1 MQMTNQEIWS
11 KYDRKKKETK
21 SKRELK
27 AYRRTLAELN
37 GCSEEEITE
46 IVNNENNKWISYEG
60 IEPAVEVKHTEAK
73 PEAAKTKKTK
83 VKKLT
88 IKKNVEKGEPTPRKE
103 EEEIIAKE
111 YRAYGGVIEDGEKKG
126 IIYLA
131 GPITGVP
138 DYERR
143 FKDAEE
149 MVLARLGDKYTVVN
163 PAALL
168 KPFKDLPYFKV
179 MNLCFSFLDYASV
192 VVLLPGWEKS
202 KGACIEYGY
211 SMAQDKIQIELTDLL
226 TRFEEIEPKKVAE
239 KPMAKKD
246 SGKRKGHISIDWE
259 KAEKLHGELKSWEKV
274 ADAMGIAPGTLRRR
288 MWERSK
294 REANKES
301 EGKNE

>member
-46 IVNNENNKWISYEG
+46 IVNNEDNKWISYEG
-60 IEPAVEVKHTEAK
+60 IEPTVEIKHTEAR
-73 PEAAKTKKTK
+73 PEVVKAKKVKT
-83 VKKLT
+83 KKLT
-88 IKKNVEKGEPTPRKE
+88 IKKAVEKGKLTHKKE

-111 YRAYGGVIEDGEKKG
+111 YRAYGGVIEGGEKKS
-126 IIYLA
+126 ICYLA

-192 VVLLPGWEKS
+192 VVLLPGWDKS

-211 SMAQDKIQIELTDLL
+211 SVAQDKIQIELTDLL

-239 KPMAKKD
+239 KKPMVKKVG
-246 SGKRKGHISIDWE
+246 GKRKGSISIDWE
-259 KAEKLHGELKSWEKV
+259 KAEKLHAELKNWDKV
-274 ADAMGIAPGTLRRR
+274 AEAMGIAPGTLRRR

-294 REANKES
+294 KG
-301 EGKNE
+301 GK

>member
-21 SKRELK
+21 SKRKLN

-37 GCSEEEITE
+37 GCSEEKITE

-60 IEPAVEVKHTEAK
+60 IEPTVEVKHTEAK
-73 PEAAKTKKTK
+73 PEAVKSKKTE
-83 VKKLT
+83 VRKLT
-88 IKKNVEKGEPTPRKE
+88 IKKSMEKGKLTPKKE

-111 YRAYGGVIEDGEKKG
+111 YRAYGGVIEGGEKKG
-126 IIYLA
+126 ICYLA

-143 FKDAEE
+143 FRDAEE

-192 VVLLPGWEKS
+192 VVLLPGWDKS

-211 SMAQDKIQIELTDLL
+211 SVAQDKIWMELTDLL
-226 TRFEEIEPKKVAE
+226 TGFEEIKPKKVVEKVME
-239 KPMAKKD
+239 KPKAKRTGGV
-246 SGKRKGHISIDWE
+246 SKRVNIDWE
-259 KAEKLHGELKSWEKV
+259 KAEKLHAELKSWEKV
-274 ADAMGIAPGTLRRR
+274 ADAMGIAQGTLRRR
-288 MWERSK
+288 MWERQK
-294 REANKES
+294 
-301 EGKNE
+301 GK